1 MALSKFVRKNY
12 PILLILPALLTT
24 LFLVIYPL
32 VISLRVSA
40 YNWTFGKRWETAS
53 YVGLDN
59 YIWMFSGGDY
69 FLGTSIRVTL
79 LYVSCTVLLS
89 LALGMGI
96 ALLLNRVTR
105 YSSIFTSAFI
115 IPLVTMPAVAGL
127 AWRLYFTYDG
137 FVNYLLSFIGLK
149 INWYSVNYALFAMVI
164 ATIWVSAP
172 FFVLV
177 LYAGLTSLPHE
188 PYEAAKIDGASA
200 WLIFKD
206 ITLPLMKPVILTAT
220 IIETINMFRG
230 FDIPYVMFGGGP
242 GSSTE
247 ILSIHIS
254 RVAFSMR
261 YLGRGSCLSL
271 LLIAIVLT
279 VTVLLI
285 RSLVRTR
292 RGE

>member
-1 MALSKFVRKNY
+1 MALSEFVRKNY
-12 PILLILPALLTT
+12 PILLILPALLTV
-24 LFLVIYPL
+24 LVLVIYPL
-32 VISLRVSA
+32 VTSLRIST
-40 YNWTFGKRWETAS
+40 YNWIFGTRWETAR
-53 YVGLDN
+53 YVGLNN
-59 YIWMFSGGDY
+59 YRWLFGGGDY
-69 FLGTSIRVTL
+69 FLGTSIWVTL
-79 LYVSCTVLLS
+79 VYVSCTVLLS
-89 LALGMGI
+89 LILGMGI
-96 ALLLNRVTR
+96 ALLLNRITR
-105 YSSIFTSAFI
+105 YSSIFMSAFI

-149 INWYSVNYALFAMVI
+149 INWYSVNYALLAMVI
-164 ATIWVSAP
+164 ATIWVSTP

-177 LYAGLTSLPHE
+177 LYAGLTSLPRE
-188 PYEAAKIDGASA
+188 PYEAAKIDGASR

-220 IIETINMFRG
+220 IIQTIDMFRM
-230 FDIPYVMFGGGP
+230 FDVPYIMFGGGP

-271 LLIAIVLT
+271 LLIAIVLA

-292 RGE
+292 RGG